1 MYAGYE
7 NRPEVAAHG
16 ALTFSSWFGVGD
28 PDPNPLILICP
39 TRGEAYSALDDLGDD
54 LGLPPCRPSF
64 DVLWFLAHGN
74 GGA

>member
-1 MYAGYE
+1 M
-7 NRPEVAAHG
+7 RLP
-16 ALTFSSWFGVGD
+16 LFGLADGQVVGPGD
-28 PDPNPLILICP
+28 F
-39 TRGEAYSALDDLGDD
+39 RGGGGALDDLRDD